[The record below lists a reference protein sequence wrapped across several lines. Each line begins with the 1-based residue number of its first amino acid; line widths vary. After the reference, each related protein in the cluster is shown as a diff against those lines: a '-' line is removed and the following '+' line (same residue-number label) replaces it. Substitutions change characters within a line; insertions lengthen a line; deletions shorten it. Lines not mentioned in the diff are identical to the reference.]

1 MHWAGRMADT
11 MADLMAASTEYR
23 RAEMTVAHWV
33 VRWVAESAEKTA
45 GPTAD
50 YSVGLKADNSVAKMA
65 D

>member
-1 MHWAGRMADT
+1 
-11 MADLMAASTEYR
+11 MADLMAASMEYR

-33 VRWVAESAEKTA
+33 VHWVAESAEKTA